1 MKLDNDELHLLLS
14 LTADFQLQQL
24 RRLKGGDEEYA
35 TVRRLKRDLTLAGTA
50 AAKLTQALK
59 VAKS

>member
-1 MKLDNDELHLLLS
+1 MKLDNAELQLTLGLL
-14 LTADFQLQQL
+14 ADFQLQTL
-24 RRLKGGDEEYA
+24 RRLKGDNENYSQ
-35 TVRRLKRDLTLAGTA
+35 VRRLRHDLTLAGTA